1 MSKLVLLLADGTTLD
16 IPLDRERLTIGR
28 RTDND
33 LYLPNLAVS
42 GEHAAVITILSDS
55 FLEDV
60 GSTNG
65 TLVNGKPITRH
76 FLRNRDQIDIGRHR
90 LIYCVDDNAVVEG
103 EVASVPDYD
112 AAAQLERRVES
123 ARSILRIKPSTVF
136 RTKAA
141 PASAA
146 ERTAPSPVRVPIGS
160 GTSEEAP
167 LLASIKVL
175 SGTNAGRTILLD
187 KPQLTIGR
195 PGVQVAAIVRNGASW
210 RLKLIKGEP
219 APAVNGQPVSGDGV
233 DLAPGDVI
241 EIAGIKLEFV
251 LPGEA

>member
-28 RTDND
+28 RADND

-55 FLEDV
+55 FLEDM

-90 LIYCVDDNAVVEG
+90 LIYCVEDNAVVEG
-103 EVASVPDYD
+103 EISSVPDYD
-112 AAAQLERRVES
+112 ATGQPAEPVER
-123 ARSILRIKPSTVF
+123 ARPILHMKPSTVF

-141 PASAA
+141 PATPA
-146 ERTAPSPVRVPIGS
+146 ERTAPSPVRVPKENGVS
-160 GTSEEAP
+160 GDAP
-167 LLASIKVL
+167 SVASLKVL
-175 SGTNAGRTILLD
+175 SGTNAGRSILLN

-195 PGVQVAAIVRNGASW
+195 PGVQVAAIVTTGSRC
-210 RLKLIKGEP
+210 RLKLIEGEP
-219 APAVNGQPVSGDGV
+219 VPVVNGQPVPGDGAE
-233 DLAPGDVI
+233 LTPGDVI
-241 EIAGIKLEFV
+241 EIAGIQLEFV
-251 LPGEA
+251 MPAAV

>member
-112 AAAQLERRVES
+112 ADPSYEAEYGVPNQSS
-123 ARSILRIKPSTVF
+123 AGKR
-136 RTKAA
+136 
-141 PASAA
+141 
-146 ERTAPSPVRVPIGS
+146 G
-160 GTSEEAP
+160 
-167 LLASIKVL
+167 
-175 SGTNAGRTILLD
+175 
-187 KPQLTIGR
+187 
-195 PGVQVAAIVRNGASW
+195 GAHC
-210 RLKLIKGEP
+210 
-219 APAVNGQPVSGDGV
+219 A
-233 DLAPGDVI
+233 
-241 EIAGIKLEFV
+241 
-251 LPGEA
+251 